1 MTTKNILVLGS
12 GPQIKIIKKEFNKI
26 YASNA
31 SIFKCKDYLN
41 DNKNLEI
48 ISVVTEESLLSD
60 IPTQTNIKEAK
71 PHRIIIRKKTD
82 KKLNDLN
89 FKYSSNFLNQ
99 VEQHN
104 FQKKFFMFGK
114 FLVPISELFYGNS
127 LKQKYR
133 HIINI
138 IKYNKSPLGI
148 STGFFAIL
156 FALLENP
163 TSKIFLNGI
172 SMQNSDHFYKLLGKE
187 DKIMTRHKVDN
198 FMIKFLF
205 KKYKKQLYSNDI
217 NLAKIARINYFE
229 I

>member
-12 GPQIKIIKKEFNKI
+12 GPQIKIIKKEFIKI

-31 SIFKCKDYLN
+31 SVFKCKDYLN